1 MGKWKLRIVIILG
14 IAFFLEGLL
23 HNMKRFYVVFSGLT
37 WGNGNLE
44 YIFIHIL
51 LNGACWHQKRAI
63 ERQMIFPNV
72 LALIK
77 MTAYYIF
84 FFIMKP
90 KVWNVSYAL
99 VFLVFSG
106 RGTNSSGNFDSNF
119 ETLTLETLSSRQFWA
134 WTFWTTKFKNER
146 NSWLHPFLRFSSPI
160 VGWGKS

>member
-23 HNMKRFYVVFSGLT
+23 HNMKRFYVVFSGLR

-51 LNGACWHQKRAI
+51 LNGACWPQKRAI

-77 MTAYYIF
+77 NDGILYLLFYNETKSLKCKLCLGFSGF
-84 FFIMKP
+84 F
-90 KVWNVSYAL
+90 
-99 VFLVFSG
+99 G

-119 ETLTLETLSSRQFWA
+119 ETLTLETLSSRQF
-134 WTFWTTKFKNER
+134 
-146 NSWLHPFLRFSSPI
+146 
-160 VGWGKS
+160 

>member
-77 MTAYYIF
+77 LPAYYIF

-90 KVWNVSYAL
+90 KV
-99 VFLVFSG
+99 
-106 RGTNSSGNFDSNF
+106 
-119 ETLTLETLSSRQFWA
+119 
-134 WTFWTTKFKNER
+134 
-146 NSWLHPFLRFSSPI
+146 
-160 VGWGKS
+160 

>member
-1 MGKWKLRIVIILG
+1 MYIFVILLALLFFRGTVETFLYIFFRIEMGKWKLRIVIILG

-23 HNMKRFYVVFSGLT
+23 HNMKRFYVVFSGLR

-51 LNGACWHQKRAI
+51 LNGACWPQKRAI

-77 MTAYYIF
+77 LPAYYIF

-90 KVWNVSYAL
+90 KV
-99 VFLVFSG
+99 
-106 RGTNSSGNFDSNF
+106 
-119 ETLTLETLSSRQFWA
+119 
-134 WTFWTTKFKNER
+134 
-146 NSWLHPFLRFSSPI
+146 
-160 VGWGKS
+160 